1 MSQMWLY
8 WPIKVIA
15 LAKVVIVFKIFPE
28 GLEIDLNKLKKRIQS
43 SLPTNTSI
51 YKFEEEPIAFGLVAI
66 IAYVILPE
74 EGGKM
79 DLVEDSI
86 RAVNGV
92 SEIETIMVRRV

>member
-1 MSQMWLY
+1 MWLY
-8 WPIKVIA
+8 WSIKVIA
-15 LAKVVIVFKIFPE
+15 LAKVVVVFKIFPE
-28 GLEIDLNKLKKRIQS
+28 GVEVDLNKLKKRIQS
-43 SLPTNTSI
+43 SLPTNVSI
-51 YKFEEEPIAFGLVAI
+51 HKFEEEPIAFGLVAI

>member
-1 MSQMWLY
+1 MWLY

-15 LAKVVIVFKIFPE
+15 LANVVAVFKIFPE
-28 GLEIDLNKLKKRIQS
+28 GVEVDLNKLKRGIQS
-43 SLPTNTSI
+43 SLPTNASI
-51 YKFEEEPIAFGLVAI
+51 HKFEEEPIAFGLVAI

-92 SEIETIMVRRV
+92 IEIETIMVRRV